1 MVRAKK
7 DGLLIAGAGL
17 AGCLVALAMAKLR
30 PEVPILLVEEGESF
44 AAGRT
49 WPFFEADLPPEQRWL
64 VERLIAAS
72 WPGYY
77 LLFPGHQRNIKAAMH
92 LITGETL
99 ERAVREALR
108 PEQYRLG
115 TKIVAVREDEL
126 VLLGGE
132 KLKWS
137 GAIDAR
143 GAANLSMLRL
153 GWRKFVSRQYR
164 FEAPHKLDRP
174 VLIDATVEQW
184 DGCRFA
190 VCLPLGEDRMLV
202 EDVHYAAGPVLD
214 AEAAAARIN
223 GYVMKR
229 GWKPAEIERQSEGA
243 IPVPFGGD
251 FDAFWRVG
259 GARVAKL
266 GLRGGFFHPVTGQS
280 VADAVRTALM
290 VAEQREMDGAALHDI
305 AEEEATR
312 SWKARE
318 FYRTVSER
326 LIGGGPEG
334 CRSALEAMYRLD
346 PAIIARFHGLKT
358 GTIDRMRIKAALK
371 G

>member
-1 MVRAKK
+1 V
-7 DGLLIAGAGL
+7 
-17 AGCLVALAMAKLR
+17 
-30 PEVPILLVEEGESF
+30 
-44 AAGRT
+44 
-49 WPFFEADLPPEQRWL
+49 
-64 VERLIAAS
+64 
-72 WPGYY
+72 
-77 LLFPGHQRNIKAAMH
+77 
-92 LITGETL
+92 
-99 ERAVREALR
+99 
-108 PEQYRLG
+108 
-115 TKIVAVREDEL
+115 
-126 VLLGGE
+126 
-132 KLKWS
+132 
-137 GAIDAR
+137 
-143 GAANLSMLRL
+143 
-153 GWRKFVSRQYR
+153 
-164 FEAPHKLDRP
+164 
-174 VLIDATVEQW
+174 
-184 DGCRFA
+184 
-190 VCLPLGEDRMLV
+190 
-202 EDVHYAAGPVLD
+202 
-214 AEAAAARIN
+214 
-223 GYVMKR
+223 
-229 GWKPAEIERQSEGA
+229 GA